1 MHCKKCGRELSDTAS
16 FCPACGTPC
25 TPKARSSGRKKLKVI
40 IPAALVAGVLLISS
54 PVWVSGIADAVSSSQ
69 EAGKTEEKEETV
81 AAKASS
87 VEKTEDVSYEE
98 LLKNLEQANTV
109 IEDMVAEY
117 DNADSDDSQK
127 NLEQRVTLLGETQQ
141 TLDGLR
147 EEAAAFGIADDKL
160 KSAVDAY
167 YNAADSFV
175 GIYHD
180 SLDFIYRYI
189 YNESLVTSRPD
200 LFDTNRSRQENY
212 DALNEWLET
221 AKSEYANF
229 EYPPYAEAFW
239 KEYETIL
246 DLNQTILDK
255 YALAC
260 NLNDALRSWSCAELF
275 KRVDTM
281 EEKWYQDMFEVC
293 KTIMKSYGIRNRTLA
308 SGLYDEI
315 QAYTAMS
322 EGEKEKYTFEN
333 DRTGKMYVDTKC
345 VDTIYPSLYNTYDSF
360 AIITLA
366 TYGGQRSIDVEVEI
380 PGFTQKYRQSYTIT
394 SNVKQL
400 FIKPPLVTGD
410 IDLSAAKS
418 AQINVT
424 LYEKDGTQIT
434 TQSNPV
440 TIKSKNDVE
449 WYSSD
454 FGVFTQ
460 DNILC
465 FLTPESSGISA
476 LKRSAIDEISVIT
489 NNQLEALVGYQET
502 GFDHYTTTYLQAAS
516 IMRALYNEGV
526 RYSMDSF
533 SVSGSHQHVLL
544 PDQVMEGRQGLC
556 VETSLVVASALQSAN
571 MHAFL
576 VFPPGH
582 AQVAV
587 EIWNDGEG
595 YGEYFLIETTALSD
609 DLNGDA
615 FVNYANQ
622 LIAGNKNAKN
632 DSCIQ
637 YYDADGWWSYI
648 QGVEYVIDCNDS
660 RILGMTPFSN

>member
-25 TPKARSSGRKKLKVI
+25 TPKAQSSGRKKLKVI

-81 AAKASS
+81 AAKESS

-127 NLEQRVTLLGETQQ
+127 NLERRVTLLGETQQ

-189 YNESLVTSRPD
+189 YDESLVIYRPD
-200 LFDTNRSRQENY
+200 LFDTNRSAQEKY

-260 NLNDALRSWSCAELF
+260 NLNDALRAVSCEELF

-281 EEKWYQDMFEVC
+281 EEKWFQDMLEDC
-293 KTIMKSYGIRNRTLA
+293 KTIMKSYGVRNRTLA

-315 QAYTAMS
+315 QAYAAMS

-400 FIKPPLVTGD
+400 FIKPPLVTG
-410 IDLSAAKS
+410 
-418 AQINVT
+418 
-424 LYEKDGTQIT
+424 
-434 TQSNPV
+434 
-440 TIKSKNDVE
+440 
-449 WYSSD
+449 
-454 FGVFTQ
+454 
-460 DNILC
+460 
-465 FLTPESSGISA
+465 
-476 LKRSAIDEISVIT
+476 
-489 NNQLEALVGYQET
+489 GY
-502 GFDHYTTTYLQAAS
+502 
-516 IMRALYNEGV
+516 
-526 RYSMDSF
+526 
-533 SVSGSHQHVLL
+533 
-544 PDQVMEGRQGLC
+544 
-556 VETSLVVASALQSAN
+556 
-571 MHAFL
+571 
-576 VFPPGH
+576 
-582 AQVAV
+582 
-587 EIWNDGEG
+587 
-595 YGEYFLIETTALSD
+595 
-609 DLNGDA
+609 
-615 FVNYANQ
+615 
-622 LIAGNKNAKN
+622 
-632 DSCIQ
+632 
-637 YYDADGWWSYI
+637 
-648 QGVEYVIDCNDS
+648 
-660 RILGMTPFSN
+660 